1 MANTQQII
9 ERIKAEAEKKY
20 NRRLSVLARRLRW
33 DRAKLWRVLTGE
45 QAIKLNEFLSLCE
58 ALKIEPYQLL
68 KIVGA

>member
-45 QAIKLNEFLSLCE
+45 QALKLNEFLSLCE